1 MKEAVIKAKAYDLVR
16 KYIGNPV
23 REFGKI
29 KEMYEMN
36 TSMYGGKN
44 FGEPFKAYNE
54 NNFVEEVFR
63 LIDVA
68 VALNDMKAAKEIQA
82 KALTILD
89 DSRLRDAIQKAKQ

>member
-1 MKEAVIKAKAYDLVR
+1 
-16 KYIGNPV
+16 
-23 REFGKI
+23 
-29 KEMYEMN
+29 MN